1 MNKGYLFLYASLGIV
16 LGGGMSTNAVFGT
29 SNTNDKNQKA
39 LLNVYK
45 QKDNSATVYCEVSQF
60 MPKKDYRL
68 RYAKIAATRSFKE
81 CYSNKSLGDFIKVEY

>member
-1 MNKGYLFLYASLGIV
+1 MNRSHLFLYASLGIV
-16 LGGGMSTNAVFGT
+16 LGGGMSTNVLYGA
-29 SNTNDKNQKA
+29 SNTDDKHQKA

-60 MPKKDYRL
+60 TPKKDYRL
-68 RYAKIAATRSFKE
+68 RYAKIVETRSFKE